1 MVVQIVRMGFLN
13 ALEMVIQRITPIY
26 TYLTKMTPTTMN
38 TTVAYFQQMLGR
50 IIILR
55 AEKENHI
62 RNVYNIITGLTEQ
75 VVR

>member
-26 TYLTKMTPTTMN
+26 TYLIKMTQTTMN
-38 TTVAYFQQMLGR
+38 TTVAYFQQMVGR

-62 RNVYNIITGLTEQ
+62 RNVYYIITGLAQQ